1 MIETLLNDTG
11 FWVLLS
17 FALFVGLAFKAGKA
31 ALFAKL
37 DGRIAQIRTDIETAE
52 TLRVEAQELLAQYQ
66 RKQRDA
72 QNEAE
77 AIIANSR
84 NHATE
89 IRKTAEAELNEM
101 IDRKEKQLADR
112 LKRME
117 DSAKAEIRAY
127 ASELAVKATAE
138 IIANRLDDAGNAKL
152 IDQAIRTL
160 PSNMN

>member
-1 MIETLLNDTG
+1 MEQLLHDTN
-11 FWVLLS
+11 FWVLIS
-17 FALFVGLAFKAGKA
+17 FTLFVVLVFKAAKTAILG
-31 ALFAKL
+31 KL

-52 TLRVEAQELLAQYQ
+52 NLRVEAQELLAQYQ

-77 AIIANSR
+77 TIIANAR

-138 IIANRLDDAGNAKL
+138 IIANRLDDAGNARL
-152 IDQAIRTL
+152 VDQAIKTL

>member
-1 MIETLLNDTG
+1 MEQLLHDTN
-11 FWVLLS
+11 FWVLIS
-17 FALFVGLAFKAGKA
+17 FTLFVVLVFKSAKTAIIG
-31 ALFAKL
+31 KL

-52 TLRVEAQELLAQYQ
+52 NLRVEAQELLAQYQ

-77 AIIANSR
+77 AIIANAR
-84 NHATE
+84 NHAAE
-89 IRKTAEAELNEM
+89 IRKTAETDLHEM
-101 IDRKEKQLADR
+101 IDRKEKQLTDR

-138 IIANRLDDAGNAKL
+138 IIANRLDDAGNARL
-152 IDQAIRTL
+152 VDQAIKTL

>member
-1 MIETLLNDTG
+1 MEQLLHDTN
-11 FWVLLS
+11 FWVLIS
-17 FALFVGLAFKAGKA
+17 FTLFVVLVFKSAKTAIIG
-31 ALFAKL
+31 KL

-52 TLRVEAQELLAQYQ
+52 NLRVEAQELLAQYQ

-77 AIIANSR
+77 AIIANAR
-84 NHATE
+84 NHAAE
-89 IRKTAEAELNEM
+89 IHKTAETDLHEM
-101 IDRKEKQLADR
+101 IDRKEKQLTDR

-138 IIANRLDDAGNAKL
+138 IIANRLDDAGNARL
-152 IDQAIRTL
+152 VDQAIKTL